1 MKYDF
6 ILSCESTVDLP
17 YDYVSGRDISV
28 IFYNYVIDG
37 VEYLDDMG
45 RDPNGLSNF
54 YAQIKAGKLPSTSQ
68 INIARYEEYFEEL
81 IEKGDVLHIAFGTG
95 LTPSYNNAVTAA
107 EMVRERHPDRKL
119 VVVDSLCGCVGY
131 GIFVDSAADMRDK
144 GASIDEIE
152 KWLYDNRYNV
162 QHQFFSTDVTMFKRS
177 GRVSGPIGTIAS
189 VLGICPI
196 MRLNKAGQI
205 INYTKARS
213 KKIAIKMTVDEVMAH
228 IRDGKNYNDKFYIG
242 HSNCL
247 EIAKETRQAFLE
259 YFADAEERIKIVN
272 IGTIIASHCGEG
284 TVAIF
289 FYGDE
294 RIA

>member
-6 ILSCESTVDLP
+6 ILSCESTADLP
-17 YDYVSGRDISV
+17 YEHMASRDIPV

-37 VEYLDDMG
+37 VEYVDDMG
-45 RDPNGLSNF
+45 RDPEALDRF
-54 YAQIKAGKLPSTSQ
+54 YAQIKAGSLPSTSQ
-68 INIARYEEYFEEL
+68 INVATYEDYFEKL
-81 IEKGDVLHIAFGTG
+81 IEKGDVLHIAFSTG
-95 LTPSYNNAVTAA
+95 LTPSYNNAVAAA
-107 EMVRERHPDRKL
+107 ELVRERHPDKKL
-119 VVVDSLCGCVGY
+119 IVIDSLCGCVGY
-131 GIFVDSAADMRDK
+131 GMFVDSAADLRDN
-144 GASIDEIE
+144 GASIEELE
-152 KWLYDNRYNV
+152 KWVYDNRLSV

-196 MRLNKAGQI
+196 MHLNDKGQI

-213 KKIAIKMTVDEVMAH
+213 KKIAVKMTVDEVMSH

-247 EIAKETRQAFLE
+247 ELAEETRRAFLP
-259 YFADAEERIKIVN
+259 YFPDAEEKIKIEN

-284 TVAIF
+284 TVALF
-289 FYGDE
+289 FYGDD
-294 RIA
+294 RQ